1 MQLSK
6 LGTGLGSSQS
16 NSVVPSATA
25 APPSTSDKSPL
36 LHEGFISDDDDE
48 IKSPNIN
55 TSQSSSSAAYR
66 FKVRKNG

>member
-16 NSVVPSATA
+16 NSVAARSTA

-36 LHEGFISDDDDE
+36 LREDVMSDDDDQVKGVNSIASE
-48 IKSPNIN
+48 SN
-55 TSQSSSSAAYR
+55 SSATYK
-66 FKVRKNG
+66 FKVG